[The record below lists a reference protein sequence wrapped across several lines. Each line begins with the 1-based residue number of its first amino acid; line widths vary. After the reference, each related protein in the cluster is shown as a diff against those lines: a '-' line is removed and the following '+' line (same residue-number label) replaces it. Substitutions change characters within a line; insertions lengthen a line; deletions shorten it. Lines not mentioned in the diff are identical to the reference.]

1 MRFRTAV
8 AFDIRFQWRHGF
20 YWIYIIICSFYLVL
34 LHFIPDSYRERILCL
49 LTFSDPSALGLILAG
64 GIVLLER
71 DQAIHDPLFV
81 TPIQVREYLL
91 SKACSLS
98 VLSLLA
104 AWVIHGVSNGIP
116 QSPMGFSTGIVLT
129 SSFMTLLSIG
139 VVARCQ
145 TINRFILLSQVF
157 ALPFI
162 LPLLGYFDVWNSKLF
177 LLLPTEGTLRLLSSG
192 TAALSLV
199 DYMYSILIL
208 LIWNV
213 VVYVWARR
221 SFAEH
226 VLKRIG
232 KRGARK

>member
-1 MRFRTAV
+1 MRFRSAV
-8 AFDIRFQWRHGF
+8 VFDIRFQCRHGF
-20 YWIYIIICSFYLVL
+20 YWIYIIICAFYLALVY
-34 LHFIPDSYRERILCL
+34 FIPDNYRERITLL

-71 DQAIHDPLFV
+71 DQGVHDPLFI
-81 TPIQVREYLL
+81 TPIRVREYLL

-104 AWVIHGVSNGIP
+104 AWVIHVVSSGIP
-116 QSPMGFSTGIVLT
+116 HSPIGFSAGILLT

-145 TINRFILLSQVF
+145 TINSFILCSQAFV
-157 ALPFI
+157 LPFI
-162 LPLLGYFDVWNSKLF
+162 LPLLGYFEIWHSKLF

-192 TAALSLV
+192 TTALSLV
-199 DYMYSILIL
+199 DYMYSIWIL

-213 VVYVWARR
+213 LIYVWAKQ
-221 SFAEH
+221 SFEEH
-226 VLKRIG
+226 VLMRTG
-232 KRGARK
+232 KGGTGK